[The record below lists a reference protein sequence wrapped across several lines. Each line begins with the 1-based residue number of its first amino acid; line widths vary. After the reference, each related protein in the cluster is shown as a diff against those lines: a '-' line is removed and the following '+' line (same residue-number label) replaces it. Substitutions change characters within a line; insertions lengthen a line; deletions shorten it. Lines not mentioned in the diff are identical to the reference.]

1 MKKIFLNETHIRQLV
16 KETLENLLIDNEVNH
31 NLSSQEVVKLINNSE
46 LKYDD
51 DIYVKG
57 REGAIVLVY
66 NNQNYDDEISLG
78 INFYIDGYITAYY
91 PGDYYTPSEGGELE
105 IKKLE
110 PTNATIY
117 LDGEE
122 YKLNVKELY
131 KFLES
136 ILDNHHE
143 DIYNKTKYE
152 DFMNEPDPDAKYNA
166 RKNGDFN

>member
-1 MKKIFLNETHIRQLV
+1 MKKIFLNETHIQQLV

-46 LKYDD
+46 FKYDD

-66 NNQNYDDEISLG
+66 NNQNYDDEIFLG
-78 INFYIDGYITAYY
+78 INFYIDGYITTYY

-105 IKKLE
+105 IRKFE

-117 LDGEE
+117 LDGEDHE
-122 YKLNVKELY
+122 LNVKELY
-131 KFLES
+131 KFLKS
-136 ILDNHHE
+136 ILDNHYE
-143 DIYNKTKYE
+143 DIYNKTNYE
-152 DFMNEPDPDAKYNA
+152 YFINEPDLDAKYDA
-166 RKNGDFN
+166 RKKWGF